1 MYKGKDTAF
10 NGIYM
15 WVSNHHYELIKD
27 KVPTKE
33 SSNLRKL
40 IRDFLI
46 EYNLP
51 RVRQTSKNYNN
62 LQVQKNF
69 KRFKEWVNNR

>member
-10 NGIYM
+10 NGIYL
-15 WVSNHHYELIKD
+15 WVSNYRYELIKD
-27 KVPTKE
+27 KIPTKE

-46 EYNLP
+46 EYDLP
-51 RVRQTSKNYNN
+51 RVKQTSKNYNN
-62 LQVQKNF
+62 LQVQRNF
-69 KRFKEWVNNR
+69 KQFKEWVNDK